1 MIDEPPRGAE
11 GLQGDEPAQAAATR
25 QHPTLGGAGGTPVP
39 VLWVA
44 GLSHVSPTNQPAVS
58 SYLGDAGRAGRPG
71 LNSNE
76 ERGAEMDEMGP
87 LALQGFL
94 CSAAHQAVSL

>member
-1 MIDEPPRGAE
+1 M
-11 GLQGDEPAQAAATR
+11 
-25 QHPTLGGAGGTPVP
+25 PVP

-44 GLSHVSPTNQPAVS
+44 GLSHVSHRSQPAVS
-58 SYLGDAGRAGRPG
+58 SYLGDVGRAGRPG

-76 ERGAEMDEMGP
+76 ERGAEMDELWP

-94 CSAAHQAVSL
+94 SSVAHQAVSL